1 MIEVYLVDEN
11 RGNCLRYPSIP
22 NYPVTVWVK
31 FIRIGYKQLPKGL
44 VYVFRTIWKY
54 KKKKT
59 LVWVTGISLFSIFN
73 RMGPARAGVIKDWF
87 REYFKVFTKLP
98 ESRSDQGNLET
109 LKILVKLQAI
119 TCDYK
124 RLLVYQIPGKI
135 IEGILLTRD
144 GRLFNAATSE
154 NQLNGPINLMNILYS
169 KCSKIDTFSFC
180 FKTFNSVNRCCQQ
193 KNGD

>member
-98 ESRSDQGNLET
+98 ESRSDQGNLENFENT
-109 LKILVKLQAI
+109 SEITSDYLRLQAI
-119 TCDYK
+119 TCLSNTGQNYWGNPIHARRKPVQCRDIWESTE
-124 RLLVYQIPGKI
+124 RTNQFN
-135 IEGILLTRD
+135 EHFILKLRQ
-144 GRLFNAATSE
+144 RNWQVFILF
-154 NQLNGPINLMNILYS
+154 
-169 KCSKIDTFSFC
+169 
-180 FKTFNSVNRCCQQ
+180 
-193 KNGD
+193 